1 LAPEAATLSS
11 LKFGQEFPMDLEQ
24 SSTAVDAAIA
34 PPNAPANAPNGA
46 SNGTGGFGLPELL
59 HALQAMRTGDF
70 SVRLPG
76 DQLGIEGK
84 IADTFNEIVAANER
98 MAEEL
103 EHVGLVVGR
112 EGKTRTRVK
121 FGLQNGAWGEMEVSV
136 NNLID
141 DLLWPTTAV
150 THAITAVAQG
160 DLLQTVRL
168 DVDGRPLQ
176 GEFLRLATIVN
187 TMIKQL
193 SVFTS
198 EVTRVA
204 REVGT
209 DGKLGGQA
217 QVREVTGVWKDL
229 TESVNSMA
237 SNLTA
242 QVRNIAEVTIAVA
255 NGDLSKKITVDV
267 RGEILQLKE
276 AINTMV
282 DQLRSFA
289 SEVTRV
295 AREVGTEGRLGG
307 QAVVPGVAGTWKDLT
322 DSVNAMC
329 GNLTDQV
336 RNIAQV
342 TTAVARGDLSR
353 KITVDVRG
361 EILELKDTMNTMVD
375 QLNAF
380 ASEVTRVAREVGTEG
395 RLGGQAQVPGVAGT
409 WKDLTDNVNSMA
421 SNLTAQVRNI
431 AEVATAIAGGDLS
444 KKITVNVSGEILQ
457 LKETINT
464 MVDQLNAFAGEVTRV
479 AREVGTDGRLG
490 GQANVLGVA
499 GTWKDL
505 TESVNSMASNLT
517 AQVRNIAEV
526 STAIANGDL
535 SKKITVNV
543 SGEIL
548 QLKETINTMVDQL
561 NRFAGEV
568 TRVAREVGT
577 EGRLGGQAQV
587 SGVGGT
593 WKDLTDSV
601 NSMASNLTGQVRNI
615 AEVATAVAQ
624 GDLSKKITVNVS
636 GEILQLKET
645 INTMVDQLNRFAGE
659 VTRVARE
666 VGTEGRLGGQA
677 QVSGVGGTWK
687 DLTDSVNSMASNLT
701 GQVRNI
707 AEVAT
712 AIATGDLSRKITVDV
727 RGEIAQLKETINT
740 MVDQLNRFAG
750 EVTRVA
756 REVGTEG
763 RLGGQAQVPGV
774 AGTWKDLTDN
784 VNSMASNLTGQV
796 RNIAEV
802 TTAVARGDLSR
813 KITVDVK
820 GEILELKNT
829 INTMVDQLNAFASEV
844 TRVAREVGT
853 EGKLGGQASVPGVA
867 GTWKDLTDNVN
878 FMASNLTGQVRNI
891 AEVATAIANGDL
903 SKKITVDVRGEILLL
918 KETLNTMV
926 DQLRSFAA
934 EVTRVAREVG
944 TEGRLGGQAV
954 VPGVAGTWKDL
965 TDNVNLLA
973 ANLTTQVRNIA
984 EVTTAVARGDL
995 SRKITVDV
1003 KGEIL
1008 ELKNT
1013 INTMVDQLNAFASEV
1028 TRVAREVGTEGKLG
1042 GQAAVP
1048 GVAGTWKDLTDTVN
1062 VMAANLTEQV
1072 RGIVRVVT
1080 AVAMGDLQQNL
1091 TMASKGEVA
1100 ALAETINNM
1109 TNTLA
1114 TFADEVT
1121 TVAREVGV
1129 EGRLGGQANVPGATG
1144 TWKDLTG
1151 NVNLLAANLTTQ
1163 VRAIAEVATAVTK
1176 GDLTRS
1182 IQVEARGEV
1191 AELKDNINTM
1201 IGNLRLTTERNTEQ
1215 DWLKT
1220 NLARFTNM
1228 LQGQRDLATVGRLL
1242 LSELAPLVEG
1252 QNGVIY
1258 LVEGEANPGL
1268 RLLAAY
1274 ADDAELG
1281 HPERLRLGQ
1290 GLIGQS
1296 AADAR
1301 RMLITQLPQTAV
1313 PITSGLFRSTPNNI
1327 VVLPVLFEGQVKAV
1341 IELGSVGS
1349 FTDLQMSFLE
1359 QLTSGIG
1366 IVLNSIEATMQT
1378 EALLTQSQ
1386 QLAIELQTQQS
1397 ELQQT
1402 NEQLEQKAQQLAER
1416 NVEVERKNQEIEQAR
1431 RAVEEKATEL
1441 ALTSKYKSEF
1451 LANMSHELRTPLNSI
1466 LILGQQLGDN
1476 PEGNLSARQVEFA
1489 RTIHAA
1495 GTDLLNLISD
1505 ILDLSK
1511 IESGTVSVDAEE
1523 IFIGGLTE
1531 TVTRP
1536 FRHEAESRGLFFDVQ
1551 ADPALRS
1558 IVTDSKRLQQVLKN
1572 LLSNAF
1578 KFTDQG
1584 GIKLRI
1590 SAVPGGWSPEHP
1602 VLNNAPTV
1610 LAFEVADTGIG
1621 IPLEKQRIIFEA
1633 FQQADASTSRKH
1645 GGTGLGLAISR
1656 ELSNLLGGEIQL
1668 RSRPGVGSTFTLYL
1682 PATYVGPSFPQQPST
1697 GAAAFR
1703 ADAAIVATTTTAP
1716 ERPAEPLLDDRQSI
1730 VAGDNVLL
1738 VVEDD
1743 PHYARIM
1750 MDLARDHGM
1759 KVLVAMRGAEALVL
1773 AREFQPAAVS
1783 LDVFLP
1789 DMLGWTVLSQL
1800 KQNPATRHI
1809 PVQIVTLDEDRQ
1821 HGLARGAFS
1830 FMTKPATTEGLTEA
1844 LGKIIDYTKPRRKR
1858 LLVVEDDAAERMSI
1872 ASLLGHDDI
1881 DIASVETG
1889 AEAIDAL
1896 RIDPP
1901 DCVVL
1906 DLRLPD
1912 MSGFTV
1918 LEAIKDEPSLAN
1930 LPVVVFTGREL
1941 SPEEDA
1947 QLHTMA
1953 RSVVVKGVE
1962 SPERLLDETALFL
1975 HRVVGDLPAEKQ
1987 RMLER
1992 LHSSD
1997 EDLVGKKVLLV
2008 DDDARNIFAL
2018 SAVLERRGMD
2028 VLTATT
2034 GSEAIEILRTT
2045 PGVAIALMD
2054 IMMPEMDGYQT
2065 IEVIRGNPAFRRLPI
2080 IALTAKAM
2088 KGDRE
2093 KCLEAGASDYLAKPV
2108 NTEQLLSALRIWLH
2122 R

>member
-1 LAPEAATLSS
+1 
-11 LKFGQEFPMDLEQ
+11 MD
-24 SSTAVDAAIA
+24 
-34 PPNAPANAPNGA
+34 ANVSVARRKKNGA
-46 SNGTGGFGLPELL
+46 RDTSNSESGADLDLNQLL
-59 HALQAMRTGDF
+59 DVLRAMQAGNF
-70 SVRLPG
+70 AVRLPG
-76 DQLGIEGK
+76 SRVGVAGK
-84 IADTFNEIVAANER
+84 ICDAFNTIVAANQR
-98 MAEEL
+98 IAQQL
-103 EHVGLVVGR
+103 EHVGEVVGR
-112 EGKTRTRVK
+112 QGKTRTRVR
-121 FGLQNGAWGEMEVSV
+121 FGPAEGAWADMEASV
-136 NNLID
+136 NTLID

-150 THAITAVAQG
+150 TRTITAVARG
-160 DLLQTVRL
+160 DLLQTVPL
-168 DVDGRPLQ
+168 DVDGRALK
-176 GEFLRLATIVN
+176 GEFLRSADIVN

-295 AREVGTEGRLGG
+295 AREVGTEGKLGG
-307 QAVVPGVAGTWKDLT
+307 QALVPGVAGTWKDLT

-329 GNLTDQV
+329 GNLTAQV

-342 TTAVARGDLSR
+342 TTAVARGDLSH
-353 KITVDVRG
+353 KITVDVSG
-361 EILELKDTMNTMVD
+361 EILELKQTMNTMVD

-380 ASEVTRVAREVGTEG
+380 AGEVTRVAREVGTEG

-431 AEVATAIAGGDLS
+431 AEVSTAIANGNLA
-444 KKITVNVSGEILQ
+444 KKITVTVSGEILQ
-457 LKETINT
+457 LKETINTMVDQLNAFASEVTRVAREVGTEGRLGGQANVRGVAGTWKDLTENVNSMASNLTGQVRNIAEVTTAVANGDLSKKITVDVKGEILELKDTINT

-479 AREVGTDGRLG
+479 AREVGT
-490 GQANVLGVA
+490 
-499 GTWKDL
+499 
-505 TESVNSMASNLT
+505 
-517 AQVRNIAEV
+517 
-526 STAIANGDL
+526 
-535 SKKITVNV
+535 
-543 SGEIL
+543 
-548 QLKETINTMVDQL
+548 
-561 NRFAGEV
+561 
-568 TRVAREVGT
+568 
-577 EGRLGGQAQV
+577 EGKLGGQAQLK
-587 SGVGGT
+587 GVAGT

-624 GDLSKKITVNVS
+624 GDLSKKITVTVS
-636 GEILQLKET
+636 GEILLLKET
-645 INTMVDQLNRFAGE
+645 LNTMVDQLRSFAGE

-677 QVSGVGGTWK
+677 QVAGIAGTWK
-687 DLTDSVNSMASNLT
+687 DLTDSVNSMAGNLT
-701 GQVRNI
+701 AQVRNI
-707 AEVAT
+707 AEVST
-712 AIATGDLSRKITVDV
+712 AIANGDLSRKITVDV
-727 RGEIAQLKETINT
+727 KGEILQLKETLNT
-740 MVDQLNRFAG
+740 MVDQLNRFAS

-763 RLGGQAQVPGV
+763 KLGGQANVPGV
-774 AGTWKDLTDN
+774 AGTWKDLTEN

-829 INTMVDQLNAFASEV
+829 INTMVDQLNGFAGEV

-853 EGKLGGQASVPGVA
+853 EGKLGGQAQVPGVA

-878 FMASNLTGQVRNI
+878 SMAGNLTAQVRNI
-891 AEVATAIANGDL
+891 AEVATAIATGDL
-903 SKKITVDVRGEILLL
+903 SRKITVDVRGEILLL

-926 DQLRSFAA
+926 DQLRSFAG
-934 EVTRVAREVG
+934 EVSRVAREVG
-944 TEGRLGGQAV
+944 TDGRLGGQAV

-1013 INTMVDQLNAFASEV
+1013 INTMVDQLNGFAGEV
-1028 TRVAREVGTEGKLG
+1028 TRVAREVGTEGRLG
-1042 GQAAVP
+1042 GQAQVP

-1072 RGIVRVVT
+1072 RGIVKVVT
-1080 AVAMGDLQQNL
+1080 AVANGDLKQNL

-1109 TNTLA
+1109 TETLA
-1114 TFADEVT
+1114 TFADQVT

-1129 EGRLGGQANVPGATG
+1129 EGRLGGQANVPGAAG

-1182 IQVEARGEV
+1182 VQVETRGEV

-1201 IGNLRLTTERNTEQ
+1201 IGNLRLTTDRNTEQ

-1228 LQGQRDLATVGRLL
+1228 LQGQRDLATVGRMM
-1242 LSELAPLVEG
+1242 LSELAPLVEA
-1252 QNGVIY
+1252 QHGVIY
-1258 LVEGEANPGL
+1258 QVEADGAAQGL
-1268 RLLAAY
+1268 KLLAAY
-1274 ADDAELG
+1274 ADDASG
-1281 HPERLRLGQ
+1281 GYAQRLQLGQ
-1290 GLIGQS
+1290 GLIGQC
-1296 AADAR
+1296 ARDAR
-1301 RMLITQLPQTAV
+1301 RMFITEIPSDVV
-1313 PITSGLFRSTPNNI
+1313 PIRSGLFKSPPRHVI
-1327 VVLPVLFEGQVKAV
+1327 VLPVLFEGHVKAV
-1341 IELGSVGS
+1341 IELASLGA
-1349 FTDLQMSFLE
+1349 FTALQLSFLE
-1359 QLTSGIG
+1359 QLTMSIG

-1378 EALLTQSQ
+1378 EGLLKQSQ
-1386 QLAIELQTQQS
+1386 QLATELQTQQR

-1402 NEQLEQKAQQLAER
+1402 NEQLEQKAQQLADR
-1416 NVEVERKNQEIEQAR
+1416 NVEVEAKNQEIEEAR

-1466 LILGQQLGDN
+1466 LILGQQLTEN
-1476 PEGNLSARQVEFA
+1476 PDGNLSHKQVEFA
-1489 RTIHAA
+1489 RTIHGA

-1523 IFIGGLTE
+1523 VYFSNLLEMIA
-1531 TVTRP
+1531 RP
-1536 FRHEAESRGLFFDVQ
+1536 FRHEAENRRLQFEVAISPNLE
-1551 ADPALRS
+1551 RS
-1558 IVTDSKRLQQVLKN
+1558 IFTDSKRLQQVLKN

-1578 KFTDQG
+1578 KFTADG
-1584 GIKLRI
+1584 GVKLTVAPAA
-1590 SAVPGGWSPEHP
+1590 SGWNPDHP
-1602 VLNNAPTV
+1602 TLRHTPTV
-1610 LAFEVADTGIG
+1610 VSFEVSDTGIG
-1621 IPLEKQRIIFEA
+1621 IPPEKQRIIFEA
-1633 FQQADASTSRKH
+1633 FQQADAGTSRKY

-1656 ELSNLLGGEIQL
+1656 ELANLLGGEIQL
-1668 RSRPGVGSTFTLYL
+1668 RSAPGKGSVFTLFL
-1682 PATYVGPSFPQQPST
+1682 PLTYSG
-1697 GAAAFR
+1697 GAAAKPGPGSPADTGHHLAQVGAAR
-1703 ADAAIVATTTTAP
+1703 AMDRQIDQV
-1716 ERPAEPLLDDRQSI
+1716 LDDRDALSEDDS
-1730 VAGDNVLL
+1730 VVLI
-1738 VVEDD
+1738 VEDD
-1743 PHYARIM
+1743 AHYARIM
-1750 MDLARDHGM
+1750 LAAAKEQGL
-1759 KVLVAMRGAEALVL
+1759 KVLVAQRGAEALEL
-1773 AREFQPAAVS
+1773 ARAHRPMAIS
-1783 LDVFLP
+1783 LDIFLP
-1789 DMLGWTVLSQL
+1789 DMLGWTVLTQL
-1800 KQNPATRHI
+1800 KQDPTTRHI
-1809 PVQIVTLDEDRQ
+1809 PVQIVTLDEDRH
-1821 HGLARGAFS
+1821 HGLAHGAFA
-1830 FMTKPATTEGLTEA
+1830 FVQKPTTPQGLEGA
-1844 LGKIIDYTKPRRKR
+1844 FARIKDYAAPRRRR
-1858 LLVVEDDAAERMSI
+1858 LLLVEDDPAERDSVS
-1872 ASLLGHDDI
+1872 ALLESSDI
-1881 DIASVETG
+1881 EITTADTG
-1889 AEAIDAL
+1889 RAAIEKL
-1896 RIDPP
+1896 RADPA

-1906 DLRLPD
+1906 DLKLPD
-1912 MSGFTV
+1912 MSGFEV
-1918 LEAIKDEPSLAN
+1918 LEMIRDDPALCDV
-1930 LPVVVFTGREL
+1930 PVVVFTGREL
-1941 SPEEDA
+1941 SADEDA
-1947 QLHTMA
+1947 QLRTMA

-1962 SPERLLDETALFL
+1962 SPERLLDETSLFL
-1975 HRVVGDLPAEKQ
+1975 HRVVADLPPAKQ
-1987 RMLER
+1987 RMLQR

-1997 EDLVGKKVLLV
+1997 EDLMKRTVLLV
-2008 DDDARNIFAL
+2008 DDDTRNIFAL
-2018 SAVLERRGMD
+2018 SSVLERRGME

-2034 GSEAIEILRTT
+2034 GSEALAVLNSRSD
-2045 PGVAIALMD
+2045 VAIVLMD
-2054 IMMPEMDGYQT
+2054 IMMPGMDGYET
-2065 IEVIRGNPAFRRLPI
+2065 IQAIRATAKFRRLPI
-2080 IALTAKAM
+2080 LALTAKAM

-2108 NTEQLLSALRIWLH
+2108 NIEQLLSALRMWLH

>member
-1 LAPEAATLSS
+1 MEQTTITNKKTANGVTKKRSGRAADDAPDANSPIELQNLLLS
-11 LKFGQEFPMDLEQ
+11 LR
-24 SSTAVDAAIA
+24 
-34 PPNAPANAPNGA
+34 
-46 SNGTGGFGLPELL
+46 
-59 HALQAMRTGDF
+59 AMRSGDF
-70 SVRLPG
+70 SVRMG
-76 DQLGIEGK
+76 VEQDGILGK
-84 IADTFNEIVAANER
+84 IADTFNDIVASNER
-98 MAEEL
+98 MAQQL
-103 EHVGLVVGR
+103 ERVGQVVGR
-112 EGKTRTRVK
+112 EGKTRHRVK
-121 FGLQNGAWGEMEVSV
+121 FDISSGAWGEMESSV
-136 NNLID
+136 NTLID
-141 DLLWPTTAV
+141 DLLWPTKEVTTAV
-150 THAITAVAQG
+150 AAVAQG
-160 DLLQTVRL
+160 DLLKTARL
-168 DVDGRPLQ
+168 EVDGRPLK
-176 GEFLRLATIVN
+176 GEFLEAASIVN

-209 DGKLGGQA
+209 EGKLGGQA

-255 NGDLSKKITVDV
+255 DGDLSKKITVDV

-295 AREVGTEGRLGG
+295 AREVGTDGKLGG
-307 QAVVPGVAGTWKDLT
+307 QAIVPGVAGTWKDLT

-361 EILELKDTMNTMVD
+361 EILELKDTINTMVD
-375 QLNAF
+375 QLNGF

-395 RLGGQAQVPGVAGT
+395 KLGGQAAVPGVAGT
-409 WKDLTDNVNSMA
+409 WKDLTDSVNFMA
-421 SNLTAQVRNI
+421 GNLTAQVRNI
-431 AEVATAIAGGDLS
+431 ADVATAIAGGDLS

-457 LKETINT
+457 LKETVNT

-479 AREVGTDGRLG
+479 AREVGTEGRLG

-505 TESVNSMASNLT
+505 TDSVNSMAGNLT
-517 AQVRNIAEV
+517 GQVRNIAEV
-526 STAIANGDL
+526 TTAVANGDL
-535 SKKITVNV
+535 SKKITVDV
-543 SGEIL
+543 RGEIL
-548 QLKETINTMVDQL
+548 ELKDTINTMVDQL
-561 NRFAGEV
+561 NGFAGEV

-577 EGRLGGQAQV
+577 EGKLGGQAV
-587 SGVGGT
+587 VRGVAGT

-645 INTMVDQLNRFAGE
+645 LNTMVDQLNAFASEVTRVAREVGTEGKLGGQAAVPGVAGTWKDLTDSVNSMAGNLTGQVRNIAEVATAIAGGDLSRKITVDVRGEILQLKETLNTMVDQLNRFAGE

-677 QVSGVGGTWK
+677 NVPGVAGTWK
-687 DLTDSVNSMASNLT
+687 DLTDSVNSMAGNLT
-701 GQVRNI
+701 
-707 AEVAT
+707 A
-712 AIATGDLSRKITVDV
+712 
-727 RGEIAQLKETINT
+727 
-740 MVDQLNRFAG
+740 
-750 EVTRVA
+750 
-756 REVGTEG
+756 
-763 RLGGQAQVPGV
+763 
-774 AGTWKDLTDN
+774 
-784 VNSMASNLTGQV
+784 QV

-829 INTMVDQLNAFASEV
+829 INTMVDQLNSFASEV

-853 EGKLGGQASVPGVA
+853 EGKLGGQAEVPEVA

-878 FMASNLTGQVRNI
+878 FMASNLTAQVRNI

-903 SKKITVDVRGEILLL
+903 SKKITVDVRGELLQL
-918 KETLNTMV
+918 KETLNTTT
-926 DQLRSFAA
+926 DQLRSFAG

-944 TEGRLGGQAV
+944 TEGRLGGQAN

-1072 RGIVRVVT
+1072 RGIVKVVT
-1080 AVAMGDLQQNL
+1080 AVANGDLKQNL
-1091 TMASKGEVA
+1091 TVKSKGEVA

-1109 TNTLA
+1109 TDTLA
-1114 TFADEVT
+1114 TFADQVT
-1121 TVAREVGV
+1121 SVAREVGV
-1129 EGRLGGQANVPGATG
+1129 DGRLGGQANVPGAAG
-1144 TWKDLTG
+1144 TWKALTG

-1182 IQVEARGEV
+1182 IQVDARGEV

-1201 IGNLRLTTERNTEQ
+1201 IDNLRLTTDRNTEQ

-1228 LQGQRDLATVGRLL
+1228 LQGQRDLTTVGRLL
-1242 LSELAPLVEG
+1242 LSELAPLVNA
-1252 QNGVIY
+1252 QQGVIY
-1258 LVEGEANPGL
+1258 QVESEEL
-1268 RLLAAY
+1268 QTMRLLSAY
-1274 ADDAELG
+1274 ADDSING
-1281 HPERLRLGQ
+1281 HAPRLRIGE
-1290 GLIGQS
+1290 GLIGQC
-1296 AADAR
+1296 AADKR
-1301 RMLITQLPQTAV
+1301 RLLITEMPHHAV
-1313 PITSGLFRSTPNNI
+1313 PIGSALFKVQPSNI
-1327 VVLPVLFEGQVKAV
+1327 IVLPVLFENQVKAV
-1341 IELGSVGS
+1341 IELASVNQ
-1349 FTDLQMSFLE
+1349 FTALQTMFLE
-1359 QLTSGIG
+1359 QLTASIG

-1378 EALLTQSQ
+1378 EGLLKQSQ
-1386 QLAIELQTQQS
+1386 QLAGELQTQQR

-1431 RAVEEKATEL
+1431 RALEEKAAEL

-1466 LILGQQLGDN
+1466 LILGQQLADN
-1476 PEGNLSARQVEFA
+1476 PEGNLTGKQTEFA
-1489 RTIHAA
+1489 RTIHGA

-1511 IESGTVSVDAEE
+1511 IESGTVTVEAEE
-1523 IFIGGLTE
+1523 IFFSNLLDAVG
-1531 TVTRP
+1531 RP
-1536 FRHEAESRGLFFDVQ
+1536 FRHEADTRQLSFNVDL
-1551 ADPALRS
+1551 DPTLGRS
-1558 IVTDSKRLQQVLKN
+1558 LITDSKRLQQVLKN

-1578 KFTDQG
+1578 KFTARG
-1584 GIKLRI
+1584 GVQLKV
-1590 SAVPGGWSPEHP
+1590 SAAPGGWTSTHP
-1602 VLNNAPTV
+1602 ILSQAQSVV
-1610 LAFEVADTGIG
+1610 AFEVADTGIG
-1621 IPLEKQRIIFEA
+1621 IPGEKQKIIFEA
-1633 FQQADASTSRKH
+1633 FQQADASTSRKY

-1668 RSRPGVGSTFTLYL
+1668 RSAPGVGSTFTLYL
-1682 PATYVGPSFPQQPST
+1682 PITYAGPSVATRPAT
-1697 GAAAFR
+1697 GSNPAPVQAP
-1703 ADAAIVATTTTAP
+1703 AIVLPP
-1716 ERPAEPLLDDRQSI
+1716 ERVIEQIPDDRHEIQPGDSI
-1730 VAGDNVLL
+1730 LL
-1738 VVEDD
+1738 IVEDD
-1743 PHYARIM
+1743 PRYARVLI
-1750 MDLARDHGM
+1750 DLARDKGF
-1759 KVLVAMRGAEALVL
+1759 KVLVAQRGADALEL
-1773 AREFQPAAVS
+1773 AKQYQPSAVS

-1789 DMLGWTVLSQL
+1789 DMLGWSVLSQL
-1800 KQNPATRHI
+1800 KQNPLTRHI
-1809 PVQIVTLDEDRQ
+1809 PVQIITLDEDKH
-1821 HGLARGAFS
+1821 HGLSRGAFS
-1830 FMTKPATTEGLTEA
+1830 FVTKPTTTEGVEA
-1844 LGKIIDYTKPRRKR
+1844 ALRRIKEYSIPRRKR
-1858 LLVVEDDAAERMSI
+1858 LLVVEDNLAEQMSI
-1872 ASLLGHDDI
+1872 SELLGYDD
-1881 DIASVETG
+1881 VEIETAGTG
-1889 AEAIDAL
+1889 RAAL
-1896 RIDPP
+1896 DSLRRQPA

-1912 MSGFTV
+1912 MTGFEV
-1918 LEAIKDEPSLAN
+1918 LEELSADQALSEV
-1930 LPVVVFTGREL
+1930 PVVVFTGREL
-1941 SPEEDA
+1941 SAEEDA
-1947 QLHTMA
+1947 RLHTMA
-1953 RSVVVKGVE
+1953 RSIVVKGVE

-1975 HRVVGDLPAEKQ
+1975 HRVVTELPPEKQ

-1992 LHSSD
+1992 LTTSD
-1997 EDLVGKKVLLV
+1997 EDLVGRTVLLV

-2018 SAVLERRGMD
+2018 SSVLERRGMR

-2034 GSEAIEILRTT
+2034 GNEAIQLIESHDDISI
-2045 PGVAIALMD
+2045 VLMD

-2065 IEVIRGNPAFRRLPI
+2065 MEQIRKNANFRRLPI

-2093 KCLEAGASDYLAKPV
+2093 KCLDAGASDYLAKPV
-2108 NTEQLLSALRIWLH
+2108 DTEQLLSALRSWLH